1 MDPANENMPF
11 EPEIDIFELINL
23 GDVMEK
29 LKLGPNGGLL
39 YCMEFLE
46 KNFSVVL
53 TKLQEYQDQGCYFVF
68 DCPGQVGYFFPS
80 CNSSLVFR
88 LSE

>member
-11 EPEIDIFELINL
+11 TPEVDIFDLINL

-39 YCMEFLE
+39 YCMEFME
-46 KNFSVVL
+46 KNLEVVMTRL
-53 TKLQEYQDQGCYFVF
+53 RELQQE
-68 DCPGQVGYFFPS
+68 
-80 CNSSLVFR
+80 
-88 LSE
+88 